1 MSVAGS
7 AHPGKHI
14 LDGVF
19 ADGVQRRGRRYQR
32 AVEVRF
38 ASGRAIRLGALSPWR
53 FPRQRLGWRA
63 TALTELE
70 AILAAHQ
77 REY

>member
-1 MSVAGS
+1 
-7 AHPGKHI
+7 
-14 LDGVF
+14 
-19 ADGVQRRGRRYQR
+19 
-32 AVEVRF
+32 VRF
-38 ASGRAIRLGALSPWR
+38 ASGRAIRLGALSLWR
-53 FPRQRLGWRA
+53 FPRQRLGGWRA